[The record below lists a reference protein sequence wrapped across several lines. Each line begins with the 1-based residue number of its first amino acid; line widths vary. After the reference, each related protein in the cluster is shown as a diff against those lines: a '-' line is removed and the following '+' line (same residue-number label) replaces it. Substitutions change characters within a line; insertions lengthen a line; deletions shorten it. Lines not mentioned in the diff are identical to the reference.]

1 MLSSNQ
7 KVLRQS
13 CAGFQTMISMN
24 EVNIREEMYVSLSYW
39 YVILSKLNFEFGPL
53 RITFP

>member
-39 YVILSKLNFEFGPL
+39 YV
-53 RITFP
+53 